1 MKDFANIKKSKR
13 KIIKKKSIFTSNRP
27 LNRTISSSTIL
38 FLIFVSFSLVVTSMF
53 YFKTD
58 VISFKPESSTNSIS
72 IDFPSSL
79 LENSVLI
86 EFNEE
91 NSLMNCNYFV
101 QIGAYGNK
109 KYAIEAMN
117 IINDDIKDI
126 TINEVYSSL
135 LPGKLLNS
143 VISGP
148 YSNKSSA
155 NNAKEKITKMGFDP
169 RLRTVCKEN

>member
-13 KIIKKKSIFTSNRP
+13 KIIKKKSVFTSNRP

-117 IINDDIKDI
+117 IINDDIKDV

-148 YSNKSSA
+148 YSNRSSA

>member
-13 KIIKKKSIFTSNRP
+13 KIIKKKSVFTSNRP

-148 YSNKSSA
+148 YSNRSSA

>member
-1 MKDFANIKKSKR
+1 
-13 KIIKKKSIFTSNRP
+13 
-27 LNRTISSSTIL
+27 
-38 FLIFVSFSLVVTSMF
+38 MF

-117 IINDDIKDI
+117 IINDDIEDI

-148 YSNKSSA
+148 YSNRSSA

>member
-13 KIIKKKSIFTSNRP
+13 KIIKKKSVFTSNRP

-58 VISFKPESSTNSIS
+58 VISFKSESSTNSIS

-86 EFNEE
+86 EFNED

-148 YSNKSSA
+148 YSNRSSA

>member
-13 KIIKKKSIFTSNRP
+13 KIIKKKSVFTSNRP

-58 VISFKPESSTNSIS
+58 VISFKSESSTNSIS

-117 IINDDIKDI
+117 IINDDIEDI

-148 YSNKSSA
+148 YSNRSSA

>member
-13 KIIKKKSIFTSNRP
+13 KIIKKKSVFTSNRP

-86 EFNEE
+86 ELNEE

-148 YSNKSSA
+148 YSNRSSA
-155 NNAKEKITKMGFDP
+155 NNAKEKITIMGFDP

>member
-1 MKDFANIKKSKR
+1 MLFRSK
-13 KIIKKKSIFTSNRP
+13 IVKKKSVFTSNKP

-117 IINDDIKDI
+117 IINDDIEDI

-148 YSNKSSA
+148 YSNRSSA

>member
-13 KIIKKKSIFTSNRP
+13 KIIKKKSVFTSNRP

-117 IINDDIKDI
+117 IVSDDIKDI

-148 YSNKSSA
+148 YSNRSSA

>member
-13 KIIKKKSIFTSNRP
+13 KIIKKKSVFTSNKP

-117 IINDDIKDI
+117 IINDDIKDV

-148 YSNKSSA
+148 YSNRSSA

>member
-117 IINDDIKDI
+117 IINDDIEDI

-148 YSNKSSA
+148 YSNRSSA

>member
-1 MKDFANIKKSKR
+1 MKKS
-13 KIIKKKSIFTSNRP
+13 
-27 LNRTISSSTIL
+27 
-38 FLIFVSFSLVVTSMF
+38 F

-148 YSNKSSA
+148 YSNRSSA

>member
-13 KIIKKKSIFTSNRP
+13 KIIKKKSVFTSNKP

-86 EFNEE
+86 EFNED

-148 YSNKSSA
+148 YSNRSSA

>member
-13 KIIKKKSIFTSNRP
+13 KIIKKKSVFTSNRP

>member
-1 MKDFANIKKSKR
+1 
-13 KIIKKKSIFTSNRP
+13 
-27 LNRTISSSTIL
+27 
-38 FLIFVSFSLVVTSMF
+38 
-53 YFKTD
+53 
-58 VISFKPESSTNSIS
+58 
-72 IDFPSSL
+72 
-79 LENSVLI
+79 
-86 EFNEE
+86 
-91 NSLMNCNYFV
+91 MNCNYFV

-117 IINDDIKDI
+117 IINDDIEDI

-148 YSNKSSA
+148 YSNRSSA